1 MNEVLVLVELAG
13 QQYALPVRQVREVLP
28 RAALTAL
35 PGAPAGVLGVLS
47 LRGVLLP
54 VLDLRQRLG
63 LPAVPAS
70 IGQRIVAVE
79 LPSATIGLLVDAV
92 TGIVAGP
99 ADVAS
104 GARESSD
111 EVVRRVAE
119 IDGQVV
125 SVLETRAAVG
135 AGLAAYVAAIAP
147 PAASS
152 APSGDVRALPGQ
164 AVSEAT

>member
-1 MNEVLVLVELAG
+1 MNEDLVVLELAG
-13 QQYALPVRQVREVLP
+13 QQFALPVRQVREVLP

-70 IGQRIVAVE
+70 IGQRFVVVE
-79 LPSATIGLLVDAV
+79 LQTASVGLLVDAV

-99 ADVAS
+99 ADETAS
-104 GARESSD
+104 TRASTD
-111 EVVRRVAE
+111 EVIRRVAE
-119 IDGQVV
+119 IDGRVV
-125 SVLETRAAVG
+125 SILEPRAALG
-135 AGLAAYVAAIAP
+135 QGLAAYVAAIAP
-147 PAASS
+147 PPSSPAASGN
-152 APSGDVRALPGQ
+152 ARALPGQ
-164 AVSEAT
+164 TVAGAC